1 MRDTMKNIIE
11 FYYNIRIDEIHNKD
25 DYYFFVLNK
34 NHYIF
39 KPYFDDIDK
48 TLDIYKLNRLLS
60 ERTNIDNII
69 LNRYGNPITKVN
81 NSFYVLILSNN
92 RNNFTLADISNM
104 ANVSDINNQPLDKL
118 ERNNWEIL
126 WANKIDYF
134 EMQVHENAKKYPL
147 IRESFDYFIGLSENA
162 ISYLVNTKR
171 EVSPTIYDM
180 KVISHNSLNNSLYD
194 PSNIILDH
202 KARDVAEYIKMSF
215 FNNNLN
221 IFKEL
226 EEYFHYNYYSIYG
239 IRVLFARI
247 LYPSFYFDL
256 YDGII
261 SGKNDEKQLNMIID
275 KINDYEIYLYNVYL
289 FLKRF
294 YDIPMVDW
302 LKKAR
307 Y

>member
-1 MRDTMKNIIE
+1 MKNIIE

-104 ANVSDINNQPLDKL
+104 ANVSDINNQPLNKL

-302 LKKAR
+302 LKKTR

>member
-1 MRDTMKNIIE
+1 MKNIIE

-180 KVISHNSLNNSLYD
+180 KVISHNSLDNSLYD

-302 LKKAR
+302 LKKTR

>member
-1 MRDTMKNIIE
+1 MKNIIE

-104 ANVSDINNQPLDKL
+104 ANVSDINNQPLNKL

-256 YDGII
+256 YDCII

-302 LKKAR
+302 LKKTR

>member
-1 MRDTMKNIIE
+1 MKNIIE

-39 KPYFDDIDK
+39 KPYFDDIGK
-48 TLDIYKLNRLLS
+48 ILDIYKLNRLLS

-302 LKKAR
+302 LKKTR

>member
-118 ERNNWEIL
+118 VRNNWEIL

-302 LKKAR
+302 LKKTR

>member
-1 MRDTMKNIIE
+1 MKNIIE

-261 SGKNDEKQLNMIID
+261 SGKKDEKQLNMIID

-302 LKKAR
+302 LKKTR